1 MRFFLALMLMT
12 LPAAAQQ
19 KLTPVDESG
28 VQKIIAAGKG
38 KVLLVNFWA
47 TWCEPCRAEIPALVT
62 MEKRLAPKGLKLVT
76 ISADEPEAAAE
87 AAKFIAAKGVPQPA
101 YIKNAKN
108 DEKFINTMDPKWSG
122 AVPALFLF
130 DKTGKKAR
138 SFIGEADL
146 KAVEAAISK
155 LL

>member
-1 MRFFLALMLMT
+1 MKFLLALLLM

-19 KLTPVDESG
+19 KLTSVDEAG
-28 VQKIIAAGKG
+28 VQKIIAGAKG
-38 KVLLVNFWA
+38 KVLVVNFWA
-47 TWCEPCRAEIPALVT
+47 TWCEPCRAEMPALVA
-62 MEKRLAPKGLKLVT
+62 MQKRLAAKGLQLVT

-87 AAKFIAAKGVPQPA
+87 AAKFIGSKGIPLPA

-108 DEKFINTMDPKWSG
+108 DEQFINAMDPKWSG
-122 AVPALFLF
+122 AVPALFIF
-130 DKTGKKAR
+130 DKSGKKVR

-146 KAVEAAISK
+146 KAVEASILK

>member
-1 MRFFLALMLMT
+1 MRFLLALLLM
-12 LPAAAQQ
+12 LPAAAQP

-28 VQKIIAAGKG
+28 VQKLIASSKG

-47 TWCEPCRAEIPALVT
+47 TWCEPCRAEMPALVA

-76 ISADEPEAAAE
+76 ISADEPEAASE
-87 AAKFIAAKGVPQPA
+87 AAKFISSKGVGQPA
-101 YIKNAKN
+101 YIKKAQN
-108 DEKFINTMDPKWSG
+108 DEKFINAMDPKWSG
-122 AVPALFLF
+122 AVPSLFLF
-130 DKTGKKAR
+130 DKTGRKVR

-146 KAVEAAISK
+146 KAVEAAIAK